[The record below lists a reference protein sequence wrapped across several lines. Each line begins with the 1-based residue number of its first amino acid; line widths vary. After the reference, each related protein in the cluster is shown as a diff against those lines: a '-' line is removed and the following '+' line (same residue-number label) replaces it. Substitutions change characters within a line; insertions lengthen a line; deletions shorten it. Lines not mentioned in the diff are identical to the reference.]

1 MLVSV
6 KPDALETGKE
16 TMTNQALTYR
26 TIEKMEIAEMYC
38 YKQMLELF
46 LCPDNAEAFS
56 IVNKKCFFTKSTQ
69 ITFRGLVSL

>member
-1 MLVSV
+1 MLENV
-6 KPDALETGKE
+6 KPDDLETGKE

-38 YKQMLELF
+38 YKQMSELF
-46 LCPDNAEAFS
+46 LCPDAEAFS